1 MWSHVYLH
9 ERSRERLY
17 NKQKRRQGNHRDRAR
32 NDAASNSGMPVA
44 TRAENGER
52 KRQRVPTLLR
62 TP

>member
-1 MWSHVYLH
+1 MRSHVYLY

-17 NKQKRRQGNHRDRAR
+17 NKQKRRQGRAR

>member
-1 MWSHVYLH
+1 MREA
-9 ERSRERLY
+9 ERDFTTNR
-17 NKQKRRQGNHRDRAR
+17 KKRRQGNHRDRDR